1 MSRLNWTGLVMLMSA
16 PLVPVLFPGE
26 MELLL
31 GMNTWNA
38 MRDDTWYEMNT
49 GAVIAAAAYVLVGA
63 SLTLWPN
70 TRDEQD

>member
-1 MSRLNWTGLVMLMSA
+1 
-16 PLVPVLFPGE
+16 

-38 MRDDTWYEMNT
+38 MWNDTWYEINT
-49 GAVIAAAAYVLVGA
+49 GAVIVAVAYLLIGAA
-63 SLTLWPN
+63 LTLWPN